1 MPCRCWCRRAS
12 ISSRPS
18 PIASRPVTSRRRLR
32 SPAAVSAARLFS
44 TGRRDPAR
52 KGIGMRQIMHD
63 DIETTL
69 EEIRTAGLYMAERV
83 ITSPQG
89 AHIRLSDAGEVIN
102 LCANNY
108 LGLADHP
115 TVVAAARTAL
125 DQWGFGMAS
134 VRFICGT
141 QAPHKHLEQAL
152 SSFLG
157 TADTI
162 LYSSCFDANG

>member
-1 MPCRCWCRRAS
+1 MRCRYWCRRVW

-18 PIASRPVTSRRRLR
+18 PIATRRVSTRPRSR
-32 SPAAVSAARLFS
+32 SPEAVSAARSFS
-44 TGRRDPAR
+44 TGRRDPTR

-63 DIETTL
+63 DIGATL
-69 EEIRTAGLYMAERV
+69 EEIRTAGLYKAERV

-115 TVVAAARTAL
+115 TVVAAAKTAL
-125 DQWGFGMAS
+125 DEWGFGMAS
-134 VRFICGT
+134 VRFIC
-141 QAPHKHLEQAL
+141 
-152 SSFLG
+152 
-157 TADTI
+157 
-162 LYSSCFDANG
+162 